1 MQSSYIPAP
10 VAVSVDAAVWSAEL
24 PHPVT
29 IPATMDTASKVLNAF
44 FFILMFLPD
53 ILISC
58 LLYNCYYSNY
68 GVFII
73 LN

>member
-29 IPATMDTASKVLNAF
+29 MDTASKVLNAF

-53 ILISC
+53 ILVSC